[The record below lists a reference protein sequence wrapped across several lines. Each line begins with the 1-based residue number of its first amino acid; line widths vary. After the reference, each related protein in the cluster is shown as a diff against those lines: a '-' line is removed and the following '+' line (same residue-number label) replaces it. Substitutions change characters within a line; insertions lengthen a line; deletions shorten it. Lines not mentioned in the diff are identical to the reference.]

1 MKLIPHDFTN
11 AYNGSARLEFGGKE
25 LATLKVKVVFGIDG
39 LEDTL
44 ALYRISKLILIL

>member
-11 AYNGSARLEFGGKE
+11 AYNGSARLESGGKE

-44 ALYRISKLILIL
+44 HYIEFQLILIL